1 MSLIIRATHVTL
13 HAEATRL
20 EARRAALQQE
30 LAQLDEVLPPLRLLL
45 EKLGPLDFSSLPPV
59 PPAPTGKPRETEY
72 TSQGPCEPPAPA
84 QQSAAPS
91 KPTAFAHGAAYVSP
105 SDTNSANTGS
115 DSDNRGRA
123 WPNAFRSWEA
133 GTVDAEEDP
142 S

>member
-30 LAQLDEVLPPLRLLL
+30 LASSTRFCPRFVFSWRSWGRSTFPLCLQYLQRRRGNPRDGVHQPGPLRAARAR
-45 EKLGPLDFSSLPPV
+45 
-59 PPAPTGKPRETEY
+59 PAERRAIE
-72 TSQGPCEPPAPA
+72 AH
-84 QQSAAPS
+84 
-91 KPTAFAHGAAYVSP
+91 AFAHGAAYVSP